1 MYKLSNSS
9 WKIITFTI
17 AIAITQLLM
26 ACGETEAE
34 LSPTPAATATSEVSD
49 TVSGNASEP
58 ASEPVSGAPIRVGI
72 LTIDSA
78 MSVHERYSP
87 LLDYLSEATGRS
99 FVLVPLTQET
109 QFTEVAE
116 GKLDF
121 TLNNPLAAV
130 QIRRLYDT
138 EFLVTH
144 SRPKTG
150 PEFSGLI
157 VVGKDSEIQT
167 LEDLR
172 GKKGACVDFET
183 AAAGCIFQIYHLQQ
197 RGIDPFADF
206 SDFVENK
213 SQDNIVLGILN
224 GSIDVGFIRTG
235 QLEKMVAKGLIDSLD
250 AVKVLEPAEDGFLY
264 SHTTALYPEWPFA
277 ALKEADPDLAAK
289 VREALLNIPAD
300 HPTLAA
306 AKLDGFVP
314 AVNYGKIDSLIET
327 LKLKSWDA
335 D

>member
-1 MYKLSNSS
+1 MSKFSNSS
-9 WKIITFTI
+9 RKVISFTI
-17 AIAITQLLM
+17 AIAATLALT
-26 ACGETEAE
+26 ACGQTEAE
-34 LSPTPAATATSEVSD
+34 LSPKPSPAATAKPLAD
-49 TVSGNASEP
+49 PISGA
-58 ASEPVSGAPIRVGI
+58 VSGAVSGATVRVGI

-87 LLDYLSEATGRS
+87 LLDYLSEATGRP
-99 FVLVPLTQET
+99 FVLVPLTQES
-109 QFTEVAE
+109 QFTEVAG

-138 EFLVTH
+138 KFLATH
-144 SRPKTG
+144 SRPQTG
-150 PEFSGLI
+150 PQFSGLI
-157 VVGKDSEIQT
+157 VVRSDSEIQA

-183 AAAGCIFQIYHLQQ
+183 AAAGCIFQIYHLQR

-206 SDFVENK
+206 GSFVENK

-224 GSIDVGFIRTG
+224 GTIDVGFIRTG

-250 AVKVLEPAEDGFLY
+250 AVRILEPAEDGFSY

-277 ALKEADPDLAAK
+277 ALKDADPDLAAK
-289 VREALLNIPAD
+289 VEEALLNIPAD
-300 HPTLAA
+300 HPALAA
-306 AKLDGFVP
+306 AKLEGFVP
-314 AVNYGKIDSLIET
+314 AVNYEKIDALIEN

-335 D
+335 KR